1 VIILGPELL
10 SREIDMLCFGFRK
23 VADRPRSPTQWDGVA
38 EVVSALSI
46 PVIANGDIIEY
57 SDFQWIK
64 DATGR
69 LLL

>member
-1 VIILGPELL
+1 
-10 SREIDMLCFGFRK
+10 MLFFGFRK
-23 VADRPRSPTQWDGVA
+23 VANRPRGLSQWDGVA

-46 PVIANGDIIEY
+46 PVIANGDVFKY
-57 SDFQWIK
+57 SDFQCIK

>member
-1 VIILGPELL
+1 
-10 SREIDMLCFGFRK
+10 MLCFGFRK
-23 VADRPRSPTQWDGVA
+23 GADRPRGWTQWDGVA

-46 PVIANGDIIEY
+46 LVIANGDGFEY
-57 SDFQWIK
+57 SNFQCIK

>member
-1 VIILGPELL
+1 VIIIGPELL
-10 SREIDMLCFGFRK
+10 SRQIDMLCVGFRK
-23 VADRPRSPTQWDGVA
+23 VADRPRGPTQWDGVA

-46 PVIANGDIIEY
+46 PVIANGDVFEE
-57 SDFQWIK
+57 SDFQCIE